1 MRRLCLFILSCVS
14 FLTIAKAQRNE
25 IFNDRIQ
32 SLTVIAD
39 NDWKALP
46 VMELGS
52 SISIGF
58 DDMTHEYHRYAY
70 RIEPCNADWTP
81 NNQLFESDFINGFTA
96 DNIIEDVEESVL
108 TTKNYTHY
116 KFTISGIK
124 LSGNY
129 KVTVYDNNA
138 NDKPLICAY
147 FMVVEPKETS
157 MGVSMSVTT
166 STDASINQRH
176 QQLGMEINY
185 SGYNVTR
192 PMEQIHTVVLQ
203 NGQWHDARTD
213 VKPQYIMSDGLR
225 WEHNRS
231 LIFDAGNEY
240 HKFEILQTDVASMGV
255 DHIYWDSIQYHAF
268 PFINVPRTNYVY
280 DEDADGAFLLR
291 NSDDDNSETESDYM
305 LVHFQMQCPEVENAD
320 VYVNGWFTNDR
331 FLPRYRMTYN
341 HENGRYEA
349 VILLKF
355 GYYNYQY
362 LMIPHDGNIIRL
374 PYEGSFYQ
382 TENSYQALVYFREPG
397 GRYDRLV
404 GYNEL
409 VFRPQ

>member
-1 MRRLCLFILSCVS
+1 
-14 FLTIAKAQRNE
+14 
-25 IFNDRIQ
+25 
-32 SLTVIAD
+32 
-39 NDWKALP
+39 
-46 VMELGS
+46 
-52 SISIGF
+52 
-58 DDMTHEYHRYAY
+58 MTHEYHRYAY

-81 NNQLFESDFINGFTA
+81 NNQLFESDFINGFTS
-96 DNIIEDVEESVL
+96 DNIIDDVNESLL
-108 TTKNYTHY
+108 TTRNYTHY
-116 KFTISGIK
+116 KFTVSGIK

-138 NDKPLICAY
+138 DDKPLLCAY
-147 FMVVEPKETS
+147 FMVAEPKEKA

-176 QQLGMEINY
+176 QQLSMEVNY
-185 SGYNVTR
+185 SNYNVTR
-192 PMEQIHTVVLQ
+192 PEEQIHTVVLQ
-203 NGQWHDARTD
+203 NGQWHDARVD

-225 WEHNRS
+225 WEHNRN

-255 DHIYWDSIQYHAF
+255 DHIYWDSVQYHAF
-268 PFINVPRTNYVY
+268 PFVNVPRTNYVY
-280 DEDADGAFLLR
+280 DEDADGAYLLR
-291 NSDDDNSETESDYM
+291 NSDDENSETESDYM
-305 LVHFQMQCPEVENAD
+305 LVHFRMKCPEVENAD

-331 FLPRYRMTYN
+331 FLPRYKMTYN
-341 HENGRYEA
+341 RNDGQYET
-349 VILLKF
+349 VVLMKF
-355 GYYNYQY
+355 GYYNFQY
-362 LMIPHDGNIIRL
+362 LMVPQNGKIVRL

-382 TENSYQALVYFREPG
+382 TENRYQALVYFRESG

>member
-1 MRRLCLFILSCVS
+1 MQRLYIYILLIISI
-14 FLTIAKAQRNE
+14 LPTANAQRSE

-32 SLTVIAD
+32 SLTVIA
-39 NDWKALP
+39 NDRWQSLP
-46 VMELGS
+46 VIVLGS
-52 SISIGF
+52 SISTGF
-58 DDMTHEYHRYAY
+58 DDMTHEHHRYAY

-81 NNQLFESDFINGFTA
+81 NNQLFESDFINGFTS
-96 DNIIEDVEESVL
+96 DNIIDDVEESLL
-108 TTKNYTHY
+108 TTRNYTHY
-116 KFTISGIK
+116 KFTVSGIK

-138 NDKPLICAY
+138 DDKPLLCAY
-147 FMVVEPKETS
+147 FMVAEPKEKA

-176 QQLGMEINY
+176 QQLSMEVNY
-185 SGYNVTR
+185 SNYNVTR
-192 PMEQIHTVVLQ
+192 PEEQIHTVVLQ
-203 NGQWHDARTD
+203 NGQWHDARVD
-213 VKPQYIMSDGLR
+213 VKPQYVMSDGLR
-225 WEHNRS
+225 WEHNRN

-255 DHIYWDSIQYHAF
+255 DHIYWDSVQYHAF
-268 PFINVPRTNYVY
+268 PFVNVPRTNYVY
-280 DEDADGAFLLR
+280 DEDADGAYLLR
-291 NSDDDNSETESDYM
+291 NSDDENSETESDYM
-305 LVHFQMQCPEVENAD
+305 LVHFRMKCPEVENAD

-331 FLPRYRMTYN
+331 FLPRYKMTYN
-341 HENGRYEA
+341 RNDGQYET
-349 VILLKF
+349 VVLMKF
-355 GYYNYQY
+355 GYYNFQY
-362 LMIPHDGNIIRL
+362 LMVPQNGKIVRL

-382 TENSYQALVYFREPG
+382 TENRYQALVYFRESG

>member
-1 MRRLCLFILSCVS
+1 MRRLCLFILSFVS

-39 NDWKALP
+39 NDWQALP

-176 QQLGMEINY
+176 QQLGMEVNY

-213 VKPQYIMSDGLR
+213 VKPQYIIEALYSMPGTSTINLKSCRLMWRPWVLITYIGILFSIMPFHLSMCQGPTMFMTR
-225 WEHNRS
+225 TLTEHFS
-231 LIFDAGNEY
+231 
-240 HKFEILQTDVASMGV
+240 
-255 DHIYWDSIQYHAF
+255 
-268 PFINVPRTNYVY
+268 
-280 DEDADGAFLLR
+280 
-291 NSDDDNSETESDYM
+291 
-305 LVHFQMQCPEVENAD
+305 
-320 VYVNGWFTNDR
+320 
-331 FLPRYRMTYN
+331 
-341 HENGRYEA
+341 
-349 VILLKF
+349 
-355 GYYNYQY
+355 
-362 LMIPHDGNIIRL
+362 
-374 PYEGSFYQ
+374 
-382 TENSYQALVYFREPG
+382 
-397 GRYDRLV
+397 
-404 GYNEL
+404 
-409 VFRPQ
+409 